1 MDTNEQIYDAL
12 SLALGDTE
20 NDDHDGA
27 VSAIGTLKHQRDA
40 ARRMV
45 VNAREAILGA
55 IGHDAVSPL
64 VKFND
69 GNPVLLCSV
78 CRVILE
84 YGVDPKYCTAA
95 ICPEGSGC
103 GEWEDG

>member
-12 SLALGDTE
+12 SAALGGSE
-20 NDDHDGA
+20 NDSHDGA
-27 VSAIGTLKHQRDA
+27 VSAIGTLKIQRDD

-45 VNAREAILGA
+45 VNAREAVQEA
-55 IGHDAVSPL
+55 IGRDAVSPII
-64 VKFND
+64 KFNG

-84 YGVDPKYCTAA
+84 YGVDPKYCTAR
-95 ICPEGSGC
+95 ICPKGSKC
-103 GEWEDG
+103 GEYDDG